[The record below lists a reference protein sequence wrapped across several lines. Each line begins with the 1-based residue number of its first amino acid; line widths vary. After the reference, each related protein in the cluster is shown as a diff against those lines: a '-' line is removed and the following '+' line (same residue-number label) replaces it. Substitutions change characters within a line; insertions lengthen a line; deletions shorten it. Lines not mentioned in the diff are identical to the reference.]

1 MSFFL
6 TDKFTASDSNTHF
19 TIKNR
24 ETNTLSPRRLLVFI
38 VVSFQQ
44 PEEGSE
50 VVAWPP
56 SACVRERGRAA
67 AFLFTVEPTKYLLI
81 RPKIMSQGQA

>member
-1 MSFFL
+1 M
-6 TDKFTASDSNTHF
+6 
-19 TIKNR
+19 
-24 ETNTLSPRRLLVFI
+24 FI

-56 SACVRERGRAA
+56 STCVRERGRAA
-67 AFLFTVEPTKYLLI
+67 EAFLFTVEPTKYLLI

>member
-1 MSFFL
+1 M
-6 TDKFTASDSNTHF
+6 
-19 TIKNR
+19 
-24 ETNTLSPRRLLVFI
+24 FI